1 MVPVSEKTIL
11 VRLKWHSRSPQVAL
25 LNQFFAKC
33 QFVFV
38 ISELGIAKNRMK
50 FAKNS
55 FHSIT
60 FAV

>member
-11 VRLKWHSRSPQVAL
+11 VRLKWHSRAPKVVL
-25 LNQFFAKC
+25 LNQFFAKS
-33 QFVFV
+33 QSFYV
-38 ISELGIAKNRMK
+38 ISELEFAKNRTN